1 MVATD
6 APALDELIP
15 LKDLAALLPRRR
27 GGKKTHVATLFR
39 WTTCGLHG
47 QRLRYVQVGNTRC
60 STVTWAHEFFAALAA
75 APMTLAAP
83 LSTRTPAARQKAI
96 EAADRELE
104 RRGVRSLAAGLE
116 KSALNLT
123 KLNVSASE
131 PGAKLRTRQK
141 ARESEHAAAND

>member
-47 QRLRYVQVGNTRC
+47 QRLRFVQVGNTRC
-60 STVTWAHEFFAALAA
+60 STVAWVFEFFGALVRAPPTPAA
-75 APMTLAAP
+75 APLAR
-83 LSTRTPAARQKAI
+83 RTPAARRKAI
-96 EAADRELE
+96 EAADRELQ
-104 RRGVRSLAAGLE
+104 RMGL
-116 KSALNLT
+116 
-123 KLNVSASE
+123 
-131 PGAKLRTRQK
+131 
-141 ARESEHAAAND
+141 